1 MAKRGQRASAN
12 SVSSAANRPALPY
25 RQFKDWPTEIF
36 ISESLLHLK
45 LTGEPETFEAFFRN
59 TIARDARFRII
70 RDVEIDRRKRPRG
83 DYAPCPMCTTNKF
96 LRGSLVY
103 LPEMQC
109 VAVIGNCCADKET
122 AADAAREYRARSQQ
136 TYQENLLLDR
146 LPQVAAQLERLK
158 GFRESA
164 RDATALYRRF
174 RRHAGRI
181 QVQLRTVRKNH
192 GGQLVLSE
200 IIRSAEDEDESD
212 YFGPAGFRGRGRSE
226 TQSREHNFG
235 TMDGGI
241 ITINNYDP
249 TAELEF
255 AIRQLESLGE
265 TPSEEGII
273 DFICSLD
280 IPKRRAAVA
289 ILEAAEKGTRKF
301 LHRLGD
307 FLSFFTPTNAQRLN
321 AYGKSQHNAAPFEV
335 EYGAVKG
342 LPTLLFRFGKE
353 RCSLQMTGKC
363 HALQSLA
370 QCQGLSTVEE

>member
-1 MAKRGQRASAN
+1 MAKRGKRASAKP
-12 SVSSAANRPALPY
+12 VSSAVNRPVLSY

-36 ISESLLHLK
+36 ISEALLHLK
-45 LTGEPETFEAFFRN
+45 ETGEPETFEAFFRN
-59 TIARDARFRII
+59 AIPRDAKFRII
-70 RDVEIDRRKRPRG
+70 RDIEIDQRKRPGG

-109 VAVIGNCCADKET
+109 VAVIGNCCADKDT
-122 AADAAREYRARSQQ
+122 AAEAAREYRARSQQ
-136 TYQENLLLDR
+136 TYQETLLLDR

-158 GFRESA
+158 GFRDAA

-192 GGQLVLSE
+192 AGQLVLSE
-200 IIRSAEDEDESD
+200 IIHSAEDEEESD
-212 YFGPAGFRGRGRSE
+212 YFGPAGFKGRGQSE

-265 TPSEEGII
+265 TPSEEDII
-273 DFICSLD
+273 EFICGLD

-307 FLSFFTPTNAQRLN
+307 FLSFFTPTNAHRLD
-321 AYGKSQHNAAPFEV
+321 AYGRSPHNAVPFEV
-335 EYGAVKG
+335 EYGTVKG
-342 LPTLLFRFGKE
+342 LPTLLFKFGKE
-353 RCSLQMTGKC
+353 RCSLQMTDKC
-363 HALQSLA
+363 RAVQSLA
-370 QCQGLSTVEE
+370 QSQGLSTVEE